1 MAEKE
6 QKNKSGIGKFFLGAA
21 IGAAA
26 GAAAAKFIHLKTSC
40 SEKELEDSIADASDS
55 FADDDYD
62 DDDDEPVAKVSKPA
76 KVAKAEKK
84 EKKETKK
91 KADKTEPSKS

>member
-21 IGAAA
+21 LGAAA
-26 GAAAAKFIHLKTSC
+26 GAAAAKFFSIKTSH

-55 FADDDYD
+55 FVEDEDDDDYI
-62 DDDDEPVAKVSKPA
+62 
-76 KVAKAEKK
+76 AEVKSRK
-84 EKKETKK
+84 ERQEG
-91 KADKTEPSKS
+91 